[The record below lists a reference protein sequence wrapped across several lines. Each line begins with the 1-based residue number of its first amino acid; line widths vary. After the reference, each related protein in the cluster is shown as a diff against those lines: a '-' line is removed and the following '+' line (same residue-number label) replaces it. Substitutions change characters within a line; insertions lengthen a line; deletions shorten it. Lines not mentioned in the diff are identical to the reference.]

1 DIKDTTRRRRCAD
14 KKLLPRQVD
23 RLHGAWLQPESFEWI
38 MSSENL
44 TRCFWRPYQERLFWE
59 RMGFKVPV
67 VKKGVNDPNKWV
79 NYYVQ
84 ELTKRFHRGSINASM
99 LDNVDPDDRSYLDDC
114 LEQWSK
120 VSLMRMKARL
130 RPSSASSA
138 GAQKSESPA
147 AKRARTISSIAAPKS
162 AAQRGSSD
170 AASSGGNSVRR
181 SPRVSKDTAHKTLV
195 LKRAIPKSG
204 VPSHSPPPGVIS
216 VGAAQAAMVGS
227 GGTHTTTTT
236 IRPSVP
242 KAAEPAKTSATMV
255 PKAKRATPKPSG
267 GLPSAVTPPLPG
279 TGRLGAARGAA
290 VAAKAGAREENLQ
303 RAPHASPIQGGS
315 PRGPV
320 GEPKSSSGS
329 PAANGIQRQAMD
341 VQASG
346 GLSESEIR
354 RVVASQLD
362 MSSLTRRAQ
371 FTLKAPPP
379 PPPPAAATAKASPR
393 LKAAAAKSKPTI
405 DIPDD
410 DTQSSA
416 PPT

>member
-1 DIKDTTRRRRCAD
+1 
-14 KKLLPRQVD
+14 
-23 RLHGAWLQPESFEWI
+23 
-38 MSSENL
+38 
-44 TRCFWRPYQERLFWE
+44 
-59 RMGFKVPV
+59 
-67 VKKGVNDPNKWV
+67 
-79 NYYVQ
+79 
-84 ELTKRFHRGSINASM
+84 
-99 LDNVDPDDRSYLDDC
+99 
-114 LEQWSK
+114 
-120 VSLMRMKARL
+120 
-130 RPSSASSA
+130 
-138 GAQKSESPA
+138 
-147 AKRARTISSIAAPKS
+147 
-162 AAQRGSSD
+162 
-170 AASSGGNSVRR
+170 
-181 SPRVSKDTAHKTLV
+181 
-195 LKRAIPKSG
+195 
-204 VPSHSPPPGVIS
+204 
-216 VGAAQAAMVGS
+216 AAMVGS
-227 GGTHTTTTT
+227 GVTHTTTTT

-242 KAAEPAKTSATMV
+242 KAAEPAKTSATIV

-267 GLPSAVTPPLPG
+267 GLLSAVTPPLPG

-320 GEPKSSSGS
+320 GEPKSSCGS

-379 PPPPAAATAKASPR
+379 PPPTAATAKASPR

-416 PPT
+416 PPTPVSASDGEHPDPGKIGAIAARLAAMNKTPTGSPVVGSPAAVSGKKSPLPRGKGMTLGESPKPAPKLGSPAPALAAAAAYGGGGGGGGASSASSSSSNNHDVLKRDALLAMVAQGIRDLRKGFADGSWMTSKERETLQELLES